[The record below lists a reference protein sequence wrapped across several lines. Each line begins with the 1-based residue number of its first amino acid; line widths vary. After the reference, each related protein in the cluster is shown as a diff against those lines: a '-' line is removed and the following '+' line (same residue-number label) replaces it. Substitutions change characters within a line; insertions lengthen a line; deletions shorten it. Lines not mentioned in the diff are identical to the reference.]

1 MVQHFRLLTLG
12 APLLVSATGEV
23 VRYRTRKHFALL
35 IRLALEPG
43 RRLSREYL
51 IDLLWPDVPGVRGRH
66 SLSQAVSV
74 LRATIGRQFLLAPR
88 ASLALVEGAVDVD
101 AHRLETCEAEIRGRF
116 LEGFELRGARAFEE
130 WRDSWAARL
139 YPQIRD
145 CLVKRMDSGRR
156 IGDFASVEQHARV
169 LEELDPLAEDAV
181 RGIIE
186 ARAWVGDRSNA
197 LKTFNQ
203 YASRLAL
210 ELQAKPS
217 PELVRVVDLLREG
230 RRAAPRPTEDGIPP
244 REERRYEAETIIGR
258 EREFSVLYDAWLDVR
273 RRIPHVMV
281 VLGDP
286 GIGKTTLTNAFVSSC
301 QMEGGII
308 ARAQAY
314 DAERELPYA
323 VLAELA
329 RQLTLQRA
337 IGAAEPEALA
347 DLSRLAPEVLSVFP
361 GVPKPSEWPPEV
373 VPLRLA
379 DAFLKAVS
387 AAAEDNPVVLVVDDV
402 HAADNASI
410 GILHMLARKLSGLR
424 LLLILT
430 ARQGDIRTSIAARAL
445 ITDAG
450 LEALSTVELDTLSQE
465 SAAVLVTRVCAKGCE
480 RWGEVPLAKVLRFG
494 GGNPLALELL
504 SREWVARGDQSL
516 IASLDALNAL
526 PTPALT
532 LPQALRAVYERQAQQ
547 LDDRSRA
554 VLDLAAVLGRRLG
567 DLRLYEVIGCSEGE
581 ALSCL
586 TQLLETRLLRE
597 VAGKLEFRNEL
608 VRAHAY
614 YEVPSALRLEFHRRI
629 AKLLEHRFENET
641 QHKMEIAW
649 HYLLGEDSS
658 SASRHAIVG
667 AEESLTAGAPNESE
681 LLLRALR
688 RFDLNELTRTR
699 SALALGAALMSQ
711 SKAEE
716 ALPLLESLLTDGSL
730 LKVEAARVARLY
742 AFAMYLLNRDS
753 TAKHSEM
760 AERALEVARECDD
773 NCLLAYALFESG
785 RAGVESGNVALA
797 RKVRDEIRRTFAH
810 HEDSLPPMAM
820 YADAYCSYFLLDIE
834 EASQLAAKAV
844 AQLSAT
850 NSILELAAAYTG
862 LGNCQLALGHLAE
875 AREAYGAALGYS
887 RRMGDDCRTSV
898 VLSNVGASYLLAGQ
912 IHDAVEYGEESLRI
926 GKHAPTQ
933 PILLSTWTNLASA
946 YLLAK
951 RPDLVRECLESQ
963 RRWIAEGRSWACNVE
978 YFCERACLEL
988 ALGNKV
994 EALRFGTLAEKQVQ
1008 GREFISLNQG
1018 VLERVLVYVTCHSK
1032 GLQPARQLAYDSIE
1046 RFRNRH
1052 LLAYLEAI
1060 ASLAWIEMLGDGMYS
1075 ETTQEGLALFEDH
1088 GLPGKVALLEAQGF
1102 LPMNGPGFLSS

>member
-1 MVQHFRLLTLG
+1 MSQHFRLLTLG

-74 LRATIGRQFLLAPR
+74 LRATIGKPFFLAPR
-88 ASLALVEGAVDVD
+88 ATLALVDGVVDVD
-101 AHRLETCEAEIRGRF
+101 VHRLETCEAEIRGRF
-116 LEGFELRGARAFEE
+116 LEGFALRGARGFEE
-130 WRDSWAARL
+130 WRDNWAARL

-145 CLVKRMDSGRR
+145 CLVKRMDAGRR

-197 LKTFNQ
+197 LKAFNQ

-273 RRIPHVMV
+273 RRTPHVMV

-286 GIGKTTLTNAFVSSC
+286 GIGKTTLANAFVSSC

-361 GVPKPSEWPPEV
+361 GVPKPGEWPPEV

-387 AAAEDNPVVLVVDDV
+387 AAAEENPVVLVVDDI
-402 HAADNASI
+402 HAADNASVA
-410 GILHMLARKLSGLR
+410 ILHMLARKLSGLR

-430 ARQGDIRTSIAARAL
+430 ARQGDIRTSNAARAL

-450 LEALSTVELDTLSQE
+450 LEAISTVELDTLSQE

-480 RWGEVPLAKVLRFG
+480 RWGEVPLAKVLRLA

-526 PTPALT
+526 PSPVLT
-532 LPQALRAVYERQAQQ
+532 LPQAVKAVYERQTQQ
-547 LDDRSRA
+547 LEDRTRA
-554 VLDLAAVLGRRLG
+554 VLDLAAVLGRRLC

-581 ALSCL
+581 ALSRL
-586 TQLLETRLLRE
+586 TQLLETRLLRD
-597 VAGKLEFRNEL
+597 VAGRLEFRNEL

-614 YEVPSALRLEFHRRI
+614 YEVPSTLRLELHRRI
-629 AKLLEHRFENET
+629 AKQLEQTADDKASHDLEV
-641 QHKMEIAW
+641 AW
-649 HYLLGEDSS
+649 HYVIGQAPL
-658 SASRHAIVG
+658 SALRHALTG
-667 AEESLTAGAPNESE
+667 AERSIAEGAPREAE
-681 LLLRALR
+681 LILRALSK
-688 RFDLNELTRTR
+688 DQLDCDETKQL
-699 SALALGAALMSQ
+699 SSVLSAALMGQ

-716 ALPLLESLLTDGSL
+716 ALPFLESLLTEESGSSL
-730 LKVEAARVARLY
+730 QFARAVRLY
-742 AFAMYLLNRDS
+742 ASAMYLVNKNS
-753 TAKHSEM
+753 TARQTEM
-760 AERALEVARECDD
+760 ARRALQAAKECGDKE
-773 NCLLAYALFESG
+773 LLAHALFECA
-785 RAGVESGNVALA
+785 RAGVESGRAEMTETAWEELQSSILVS
-797 RKVRDEIRRTFAH
+797 DEDVPPIAYFA
-810 HEDSLPPMAM
+810 DS
-820 YADAYCSYFLLDIE
+820 YCSYFRLDIQRAFE
-834 EASQLAAKAV
+834 SAQRAVSLLRTRKNLA
-844 AQLSAT
+844 
-850 NSILELAAAYTG
+850 ELALGYNA
-862 LGNCQLALGHLAE
+862 LGNCEMARCHLSQ
-875 AREAYGAALGYS
+875 AREAYKESLDLS
-887 RRMGDDCRTSV
+887 TRVGDDFRMSIAYYN
-898 VLSNVGASYLLAGQ
+898 LGASYLMEGNTGAA
-912 IHDAVEYGEESLRI
+912 IHNFEVSLLLGRQ
-926 GKHAPTQ
+926 APAQ
-933 PILLSTWTNLASA
+933 PSLVRVWSGLGSA
-946 YLLAK
+946 YVLNGRTDKAI
-951 RPDLVRECLESQ
+951 DCLESS
-963 RRWIAEGRSWACNVE
+963 RRWIQEGRSWAMNME
-978 YFCERACLEL
+978 FFCEAAEIQLAIGNKDEALKLIADANQQSKEKGYVFINQGALEKLEIFLAYHTQGPESAKGLSDEFICRFRDRHEL
-988 ALGNKV
+988 AH
-994 EALRFGTLAEKQVQ
+994 
-1008 GREFISLNQG
+1008 
-1018 VLERVLVYVTCHSK
+1018 LEVVAAK
-1032 GLQPARQLAYDSIE
+1032 
-1046 RFRNRH
+1046 
-1052 LLAYLEAI
+1052 
-1060 ASLAWIEMLGDGMYS
+1060 AWIEMKMTGRYS
-1075 ETTQEGLALFEDH
+1075 KETTEELLLFEKYSAI
-1088 GLPGKVALLEAQGF
+1088 GKRAILVAQGF
-1102 LPMNGPGFLSS
+1102 LS